1 MTSSTPVTGAP
12 ELDASILS
20 LPFLPLPEGEATC
33 TISPIIN
40 SFVTLQEPIVLY
52 PSPNPQASFRAPSFV
67 FHIVHQ
73 PTGKSVIYDL
83 GIRYDYETAFSEDYV
98 KVLNGL
104 WHTKI
109 VDDVGK
115 ILEKGGVDPAKVHA
129 LLFSHEHWD
138 HTGYIAPFTSAELV
152 GGAMTFEAE
161 ANLSQQ
167 VKASGKTPR
176 IIEFSSGASIQP
188 VGAFERAFDYF
199 GDGSLF
205 LIHTPGHTKDHMSAL
220 VRVSAS
226 PEANYVLVGGD
237 TAHHPCLLCTH
248 ANHSHFQLRATFRNP
263 LGPADAPESQ
273 MHFDPELAKDSIK
286 RTKRMEAEGNVMCVM
301 AHEYGYWKYW
311 RGKDEVMFPGLGL
324 SEWKKNGLKG
334 TRVYDVTE
342 YEE

>member
-1 MTSSTPVTGAP
+1 MSSSARVTGAP

-20 LPFLPLPEGEATC
+20 LPFRPLPEGDATC

-67 FHIVHQ
+67 FHIVHK
-73 PTGKSVIYDL
+73 PTGKSLLYDL
-83 GIRYDYETAFSEDYV
+83 GIRWDFETAFSEDYV
-98 KVLNGL
+98 KVLHDL

-129 LLFSHEHWD
+129 LLHEHWD
-138 HTGYIAPFTSAELV
+138 HTGYIAPFTTAELV
-152 GGAMTFEAE
+152 GGPQTFAAE
-161 ANLSQQ
+161 ANLSEQ

-176 IIEFSSGASIQP
+176 IVDFSGPSIQP

-199 GDGSLF
+199 GDGSLW
-205 LIHTPGHTKDHMSAL
+205 LIHTPGHTQDHMSAL
-220 VRVSAS
+220 VRVSSA
-226 PEANYVLVGGD
+226 PDAQWVLVGGD

-248 ANHSHFQLRATFRNP
+248 ANHAQYQLKATFRNP
-263 LGPADAPESQ
+263 LAEADAPEVK
-273 MHFDPELAKDSIK
+273 MHFDADLARDSIK
-286 RTKRMEAEGNVMCVM
+286 RTKRMEAEDNIMCVM

-311 RGKDEVMFPGLGL
+311 RGNEEVMFPGLGL
-324 SEWKKNGLKG
+324 SEWKKRGLKG

>member
-1 MTSSTPVTGAP
+1 MASSTPVTGAP
-12 ELDASILS
+12 ELDASILA
-20 LPFLPLPEGEATC
+20 LPFLPLPEGDATC

-40 SFVTLQEPIVLY
+40 SLVSLKEPIVLY

-67 FHIVHQ
+67 FHIVHK
-73 PTGKSVIYDL
+73 PTGKSLLYDL
-83 GIRYDYETAFSEDYV
+83 GIRWDYETAFSEDYV
-98 KVLNGL
+98 KVLNNL
-104 WHTKI
+104 WKTKI

-138 HTGYIAPFTSAELV
+138 HTGFIAPFTGAELT
-152 GGAMTFEAE
+152 GGPQTFAAE
-161 ANLSQQ
+161 ANLSEQ
-167 VKASGKTPR
+167 VKALGKTPR
-176 IIEFSSGASIQP
+176 IIDFSGASIQP
-188 VGAFERAFDYF
+188 VGAFERGFDYF
-199 GDGSLF
+199 GDGSVW

-220 VRVSAS
+220 VRVTPS
-226 PEANYVLVGGD
+226 PEATYVLVGGD

-248 ANHSHFQLRATFRNP
+248 ASHSQYQLRATFRNP
-263 LGPADAPESQ
+263 LAAEDAPEVA
-273 MHFDPELAKDSIK
+273 MHFDADLARDSIK

-311 RGKDEVMFPGLGL
+311 RGNEEVMFPGFGLG
-324 SEWKKNGLKG
+324 EWKKRGLKG